1 MRRRLLV
8 VLAFASVIGL
18 LASFFVYKVVAQLA
32 ANGREAPAEMVVAA
46 SVDLPL
52 AETVTAKNVRLVAWP
67 KDAVPAGAIRTLAQ
81 AEGRVVRSSIV
92 AGEPLIEAKLAP
104 ELAGRGGIM
113 PMLIPEGLRGVTI
126 KVDDAIRESGFVL
139 PNSKVDVLVSMA
151 RRNSQEKIAKL
162 ILQDVLVLAA
172 GQAVE
177 IRDNKPVTVTTVTL
191 ALSPDQVERLALA
204 QAEGRLTLATRNLRD
219 GKLVETRGATPDTLI
234 GTAMA
239 PSPAPLTE
247 KPAAGLPARKPV
259 AKAAAILPPPRVD
272 VHTVS
277 VIRGGKATE
286 QSFVRDDSQAWREA
300 TKK

>member
-1 MRRRLLV
+1 MRRRLLL
-8 VLAFASVIGL
+8 VLTFASVIAL
-18 LASFFVYKVVAQLA
+18 LASFFVYRVVAQLA
-32 ANGREAPAEMVVAA
+32 ANGREAANEMVVAA

-92 AGEPLIEAKLAP
+92 AGEPLIEGKLAP

-151 RRNSQEKIAKL
+151 RRNSQEKVAKL

-219 GKLVETRGATPDTLI
+219 AKLVETRGATPDTLI
-234 GTAMA
+234 GTALA
-239 PSPAPLTE
+239 PSPAPMME
-247 KPAAGLPARKPV
+247 KSSAPAAKKPV
-259 AKAAAILPPPRVD
+259 AKASTMLPPPRVE

-277 VIRGGKATE
+277 VIRAGKATE